1 MQCFSLVTIN
11 SDLSSQC
18 VVWEIFWGSQYSRK
32 IKTKKTQHQS
42 RQQNKKITTRK
53 SKHILDGQDRDMEGQ
68 DTLKLVAAKTTKT
81 KIL

>member
-1 MQCFSLVTIN
+1 M
-11 SDLSSQC
+11 
-18 VVWEIFWGSQYSRK
+18 EIEIQ
-32 IKTKKTQHQS
+32 TKKSQHQS

>member
-1 MQCFSLVTIN
+1 M
-11 SDLSSQC
+11 
-18 VVWEIFWGSQYSRK
+18 
-32 IKTKKTQHQS
+32 TKKTQHQS
-42 RQQNKKITTRK
+42 RQQNKKITRK